1 MSREHAVAIGLS
13 NPGAHHPTPS
23 CTAALSNP
31 VIEVARLWH
40 QPFAIR
46 VTHARLCLLY
56 CPDVVLMAGYIS
68 DSGSDPYGYDLTLSD
83 EERLITLVDRL
94 STPARAPAP
103 SSAPATRASAPTPTR
118 APGPAPVP
126 SRARPAARS
135 PPSTLPADRPRPGRT
150 TSFGSDSSSLD
161 SEIKAA
167 ITVHEALDGIDE
179 NDLDFDIT
187 ELGSGPEYS
196 HGSASPIG
204 ISPPRASPPRPQPP
218 AIQRWLAPSVSSEN
232 RSLAS
237 FVHKT
242 KPRSAPSMLSDADV
256 RYPDREFASPFQ
268 HQWYI

>member
-1 MSREHAVAIGLS
+1 
-13 NPGAHHPTPS
+13 
-23 CTAALSNP
+23 
-31 VIEVARLWH
+31 
-40 QPFAIR
+40 
-46 VTHARLCLLY
+46 
-56 CPDVVLMAGYIS
+56 MAGYIS

-103 SSAPATRASAPTPTR
+103 APAPAPSLAPATAATRASAPTPR
-118 APGPAPVP
+118 IP
-126 SRARPAARS
+126 
-135 PPSTLPADRPRPGRT
+135 PPSTVPAARPRPGRT
-150 TSFGSDSSSLD
+150 TSFGSDGSSLD
-161 SEIKAA
+161 SETKAA
-167 ITVHEALDGIDE
+167 IAVHEALDGIDE

-204 ISPPRASPPRPQPP
+204 ISPPRPQPP

-256 RYPDREFASPFQ
+256 RYPDREFASPFGY
-268 HQWYI
+268 QWY